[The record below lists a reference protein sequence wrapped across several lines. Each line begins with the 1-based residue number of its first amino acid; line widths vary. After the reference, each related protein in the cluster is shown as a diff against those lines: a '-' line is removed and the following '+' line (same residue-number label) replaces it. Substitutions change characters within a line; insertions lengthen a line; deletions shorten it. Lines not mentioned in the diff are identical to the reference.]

1 MACLEGAGGGDARA
15 VSREVARPS
24 LAAGSSAVVRI
35 PLDRRFIR
43 TVASASG
50 KSDGAPNLPSWSR
63 RISPRRT
70 PRGPGTDEHFN
81 LKPKDVRDPIP
92 EDAEVYDFRFERLE
106 EYCGGVARPDG
117 FEGTASAHCGVQDRP
132 ALPGDVPPVQA
143 WIQSLEPPSRAS
155 GRIRPMGDR
164 LARHD
169 NRPTSPLARLS
180 GNRCAHKR
188 ASTAI
193 LDGGY
198 PSRASCAGR
207 GRATHDPS
215 LSAGEPPAGSSPRR
229 QFPAPRD
236 DRSSL
241 ALGWI
246 ITEAEAWLRPRDVWD
261 VLLFRLT
268 RPDLASASY
277 LELVW
282 AVLTVGVLSGT
293 AQELFYR
300 GFMQTRLSGAW
311 GPAPAILVTN
321 LCFAVTHYR
330 LDALEAY
337 LYGVLPISSPLS
349 GPPLG
354 VWDLRWFLPVAT
366 SFMIGLYFGYLT
378 ELTGSVVPAMA
389 GHIVWNA
396 STQLGTLQAL
406 SWRPSR
412 GEMIVG
418 SILVFVFAVWYLR
431 EAYRKPDNT
440 AHAADAMR

>member
-1 MACLEGAGGGDARA
+1 M
-15 VSREVARPS
+15 
-24 LAAGSSAVVRI
+24 
-35 PLDRRFIR
+35 
-43 TVASASG
+43 
-50 KSDGAPNLPSWSR
+50 
-63 RISPRRT
+63 
-70 PRGPGTDEHFN
+70 
-81 LKPKDVRDPIP
+81 
-92 EDAEVYDFRFERLE
+92 
-106 EYCGGVARPDG
+106 
-117 FEGTASAHCGVQDRP
+117 
-132 ALPGDVPPVQA
+132 
-143 WIQSLEPPSRAS
+143 
-155 GRIRPMGDR
+155 
-164 LARHD
+164 
-169 NRPTSPLARLS
+169 
-180 GNRCAHKR
+180 
-188 ASTAI
+188 
-193 LDGGY
+193 
-198 PSRASCAGR
+198 
-207 GRATHDPS
+207 
-215 LSAGEPPAGSSPRR
+215 
-229 QFPAPRD
+229 
-236 DRSSL
+236 
-241 ALGWI
+241 
-246 ITEAEAWLRPRDVWD
+246 WD